1 MQVKQHPSL
10 YVVYQGDI
18 ATQTAGQLAATPYA
32 SAAQGK
38 PFNFPWCVWCMWC
51 GRENK
56 VLKRQGDLV
65 KVSNLVRS
73 LGRAEITG
81 LFVRMT

>member
-1 MQVKQHPSL
+1 MWCTRETTLPKKPGNS
-10 YVVYQGDI
+10 
-18 ATQTAGQLAATPYA
+18 

-81 LFVRMT
+81 LFLRMT